1 VIVYNAL
8 AFSYSTIIHLPVSS
22 DAPYHISRVGSAGK
36 EDQILLPIR
45 SISKMTSEGG
55 SDYLVLFDTGPLPPL
70 GAAVFRLSR
79 AEGHHSFPLVS
90 SDKSVQS
97 RRLQSSTD
105 PVDEVEVSNGLMT
118 VRFDSSTGSIKQVA
132 MDDTNLDLSQTWGY
146 YESFD
151 STFDSDH
158 KEQDSGAY
166 IFRPSTP
173 EQKIRALE
181 PSSAKFYNTSLGFE
195 VHVYFKEP
203 WIQTVTRV
211 LTGLPYVEVEYTI
224 GPIPINDGRGKEVV
238 TRFSAPIQSA
248 GTFFTDSNAR
258 EFLKRKRNS
267 RPTWDLNVFEPVA
280 GNYYPVNAAIYLED
294 EENALA
300 VVTDRT
306 QGGTSLVD
314 GTVELMVQRRILA
327 DDGRGVSEALNET
340 IDGMTPYPPYGT
352 AQRLGDGIVIKGKH
366 RIMIGGDK
374 GGARLARSMMD
385 AALVDPLVFV
395 GSAPSHQTTPLYLS
409 GFSGLQ
415 NALPPNVMLVTLARL
430 HDRSASTKTTTFLVR
445 LGHQYAIGEDEV
457 LSKPVEID
465 LDKLFNGYKVVAVME
480 KTLTGNQD
488 YTEWLKRRLDWT
500 GTERVPKGSLIDGT
514 VVHLEPMD
522 IRTFEVT
529 VEDDV

>member
-1 VIVYNAL
+1 MIVYNAL
-8 AFSYSTIIHLPVSS
+8 AFSRSTIIHLPVSS
-22 DAPYHISRVGSAGK
+22 NVPYHISRVGSAGK
-36 EDQILLPIR
+36 GDQIMLPIR
-45 SISKMTSEGG
+45 SISKVASDGG

-79 AEGHHSFPLVS
+79 AEGHHSFPSVS
-90 SDKSVQS
+90 SDKPVQS
-97 RRLQSSTD
+97 RRLQFSTD
-105 PVDEVEVSNGLMT
+105 PSVDEVEVSNGIMT
-118 VRFDSSTGSIKQVA
+118 VRFDNSTGSIKQVA
-132 MDDTNLDLSQTWGY
+132 MDDTSIDLSQTWGY
-146 YESFD
+146 YTSFD

-158 KEQDSGAY
+158 KDQNSGAY

-173 EQKIRALE
+173 EQKIRVLE
-181 PSSAKFYNTSLGFE
+181 PSNAKFYNTSLGME

-203 WIQTVTRV
+203 WIKTVTRV

-224 GPIPINDGRGKEVV
+224 GPIPVNDARGKEVV
-238 TRFSAPIQSA
+238 ARFSTPIQSA
-248 GTFFTDSNAR
+248 GTFFTDSNGR

-294 EENALA
+294 KENALA

-314 GTVELMVQRRILA
+314 GTVELMVQRRTLA

-340 IDGMTPYPPYGT
+340 LDGMTPYPPYGT
-352 AQRLGDGIVIKGKH
+352 AQRLGDGIVIKGTH

-395 GSAPSHQTTPLYLS
+395 GSAPSHQSTPSYLS

-430 HDRSASTKTTTFLVR
+430 YDTAPKKTTFLVR
-445 LGHQYAIGEDEV
+445 LGHQYAVGEDDV
-457 LSKPVEID
+457 QSKPADID

-488 YTEWLKRRLDWT
+488 YTEWLKRRLNWT
-500 GTERVPKGSLIDGT
+500 GTARGPKGSLIDGT
-514 VVHLEPMD
+514 FVHLEPMD

>member
-1 VIVYNAL
+1 MMKQI
-8 AFSYSTIIHLPVSS
+8 ST
-22 DAPYHISRVGSAGK
+22 
-36 EDQILLPIR
+36 
-45 SISKMTSEGG
+45 
-55 SDYLVLFDTGPLPPL
+55 
-70 GAAVFRLSR
+70 
-79 AEGHHSFPLVS
+79 
-90 SDKSVQS
+90 
-97 RRLQSSTD
+97 
-105 PVDEVEVSNGLMT
+105 NGT
-118 VRFDSSTGSIKQVA
+118 T
-132 MDDTNLDLSQTWGY
+132 MDVSQTWGY
-146 YESFD
+146 YTSFD
-151 STFDSDH
+151 ADFDSSDSE
-158 KEQDSGAY
+158 KDRQNSGAY
-166 IFRPSTP
+166 IFRPKTP
-173 EQKIRALE
+173 EEDLTIIE
-181 PSSAKFYNTSLGFE
+181 PSKSAFFTPLPEGGME
-195 VHVYFKEP
+195 VHVEFEHS
-203 WIQTVTRV
+203 WIRTTTRV
-211 LTGLPYVEVEYTI
+211 LSGLPYVEVDYTV
-224 GPIPINDGRGKEVV
+224 GPIPIDDGRGKEMV
-238 TRFSAPIQSA
+238 TRFNSPIESA
-248 GTFFTDSNAR
+248 GAVFTDSNAR
-258 EFLKRKRNS
+258 EFLKRKRNY
-267 RPTWDLNVFEPVA
+267 RPTWDLNVYQPVA
-280 GNYYPVNAAIYLED
+280 GNYYPVNAAIFIED
-294 EENALA
+294 TDSASA
-300 VVTDRT
+300 FSVATDRT

-314 GTVELMVQRRILA
+314 GSVELMVQRRTLA
-327 DDGRGVSEALNET
+327 DDGRGVGEPMNET
-340 IDGMTPYPPYGT
+340 KGGMSPYPPYGT